1 MPGMINLFKR
11 SFTLKTMASSLV
23 TETFFFLLFGLKLM
37 IKGNA
42 MILTKNILKASLE
55 RINPLNLLR
64 IVIGSSSNQDFFLL
78 NQNKI
83 QMTTCV
89 VVNW

>member
-23 TETFFFLLFGLKLM
+23 TETFFFFFLLFGLKLM

-55 RINPLNLLR
+55 RINLLNLLR

-83 QMTTCV
+83 QMTTQ
-89 VVNW
+89 